1 LYTRLRKQ
9 STPPAFLLLVNL
21 PTIPTSLLEDLST
34 KTWTYS
40 FLLGLGAQQVGH
52 DHCSHCAVKPGVG
65 LEELLLLSGGLVFS
79 IIKRHAQFLELGV
92 SGPLSWLGTGSQ
104 LGGQ

>member
-1 LYTRLRKQ
+1 MDLQLT
-9 STPPAFLLLVNL
+9 NL
-21 PTIPTSLLEDLST
+21 
-34 KTWTYS
+34 S

-65 LEELLLLSGGLVFS
+65 LEELLLLSGGLVFNV
-79 IIKRHAQFLELGV
+79 IKRHARFLELGV

-104 LGGQ
+104 LGGQSLIVSLGRCHCSVHTFSDRQSLIACL